1 MKVQLDL
8 SGKTA
13 LVCGAS
19 AGIGRATAIAFAQL
33 GARVILVARTE
44 AKLREL
50 AQELT
55 PSGAGGHRVIACDVN
70 DHALLEQKVKS
81 EIATCGGID
90 ILVNNVGGPKAGPL
104 ASAALE
110 DLNSA
115 FHQHILTYQK
125 LAQLIV
131 PSMKERGGGRIIN
144 VVSTSVRQP
153 IANLGVSNTIRA
165 ATAGWAKTLSN
176 ELGPFN
182 ITVNNVL
189 PGATKTDRL
198 ESIIATTI
206 EKTGRSRED
215 VIRDMEKA
223 TPIQRFAEAEE
234 LAGAI
239 AYLASPI
246 AGFVTGVS
254 LPVDGGKIGSI

>member
-13 LVCGAS
+13 VVCGAS
-19 AGIGRATAIAFAQL
+19 AGIGRATAQAFAEL

-44 AKLREL
+44 SKLRDL
-50 AQELT
+50 AGSLLKVKT
-55 PSGAGGHRVIACDVN
+55 GDHRVIACDVN
-70 DHALLEQKVKS
+70 DHAELEKKIKA
-81 EIATCGGID
+81 EIDHCGGID

-104 ASAALE
+104 AEAALE
-110 DLNSA
+110 DLTSA

-125 LAQLIV
+125 LAQMIV
-131 PSMKERGGGRIIN
+131 PSMKKRGGGRIVN

-153 IANLGVSNTIRA
+153 IPNLGVSNTIRA

-198 ESIIATTI
+198 ESIIQTTM
-206 EKTGRSRED
+206 EKSKRSRED
-215 VIRDMEKA
+215 VIADMEKA
-223 TPIQRFAEAEE
+223 TPIHRFAEPEE

-254 LPVDGGKIGSI
+254 LAVDGGKIGSI